1 MSTWKPD
8 GSGWRARIGVLT
20 HDDAT
25 VEESEFWTMAPY
37 GVSVHAARVPFGDL
51 RTYSDPPGPD
61 NATEQLSRLPLQGI
75 VFTFT
80 TGSYL
85 LGTTGEQALVTRL
98 EKRSNG
104 IPVIMPC
111 IAAAAAFQAL
121 GVRRIALF
129 HAPWFTDDV
138 DQKGVAYFQN
148 QGFEVV
154 HVSHLTPAIKVPHPN
169 LGLDVNPA
177 ELYEWVRRHAPPNVE
192 GVFIAGNG
200 LRSIGVIAA
209 LEEDLGV
216 PVLTANQAAFWY
228 ALRLAGVRTQVDGYG
243 QVFKKLLARSENNR

>member
-20 HDDAT
+20 HDDST
-25 VEESEFWTMAPY
+25 VEESEFWTMAPD

-61 NATEQLSRLPLQGI
+61 NATEQLARLPLQGI
-75 VFTFT
+75 VFAFT
-80 TGSYL
+80 TCSYL
-85 LGTTGEQALVTRL
+85 LGTTGEQALVARL

-111 IAAAAAFQAL
+111 VATVAAFQAL
-121 GVRRIALF
+121 AVGRIALF

-138 DQKGVAYFQN
+138 DQKGVEYFQN
-148 QGFEVV
+148 QVV
-154 HVSHLTPAIKVPHPN
+154 HASHLTPAMQVPHQN
-169 LGLDVNPA
+169 LGSDVNPT
-177 ELYEWVRRHAPPNVE
+177 EVYEWVRKHAPSNAE

-209 LEEDLGV
+209 LEEDLGR
-216 PVLTANQAAFWY
+216 PVLTANQVAFWY
-228 ALRLAGVRTQVDGYG
+228 ALRLACVRAQVDYG
-243 QVFKKLLARSENNR
+243 QVFKKTARS